1 MDTTMDGISTDLV
14 RRYEESE
21 FQIIYDDECYSIVD
35 TSIPMTIADAMTI
48 ADEFSAW
55 VDALV
60 FLEEKAKL
68 I

>member
-35 TSIPMTIADAMTI
+35 TSIPMTIAD
-48 ADEFSAW
+48 EFSAW

>member
-21 FQIIYDDECYSIVD
+21 FQIIYDDECYSILD
-35 TSIPMTIADAMTI
+35 TSIPMTIADG
-48 ADEFSAW
+48 FFAW

>member
-1 MDTTMDGISTDLV
+1 MDATMDDIPKDLSQ
-14 RRYEESE
+14 RFEESE
-21 FQIIYDDECYSIVD
+21 FQITYDGNCYSIVD
-35 TSIPMTIADAMTI
+35 TSIPMTIADGFI
-48 ADEFSAW
+48 AW

>member
-1 MDTTMDGISTDLV
+1 MDVTNDNILMYLA

-21 FQIIYDDECYSIVD
+21 FQITYDGNFYSIVD
-35 TSIPMTIADAMTI
+35 TSIPMTIADG
-48 ADEFSAW
+48 FFAW